1 MTQPAAT
8 PIRSMTG
15 YGAGTRAAGGIT
27 VRMRLRS
34 VNHRFLDLQLR
45 LPPELEGAQA
55 ALERQL
61 RGALRRGHVQ
71 LVAVVEREAGAAAQA
86 NTAMAKAYLAAW
98 RHLAQELSLPA
109 APPEGL
115 AWELLRLPGILA
127 PAQEPEDAA
136 ALGELAQAVLVDC
149 LAEHGRSREQEGA
162 AMAAD
167 MRGRLQN
174 VARSAAAIREMRA
187 SVEAAYLARLRERL
201 QELLAGT
208 GAVIPPERLAQEAA
222 LLAERGD
229 ISEEL
234 VRLEAHLAAFAAALD
249 GGGEVGKK
257 LDFLLQELNREAN
270 TLVSKT
276 SGLAA
281 AGLRVTGEGLAMK
294 GEIEKI
300 REQVQNIE

>member
-1 MTQPAAT
+1 
-8 PIRSMTG
+8 MTG
-15 YGAGTRAAGGIT
+15 YGAAARAAGGVT
-27 VRMRLRS
+27 LRMRLRS

-71 LVAVVEREAGAAAQA
+71 LVAVVEREAAAAQV
-86 NTAMAKAYLAAW
+86 NTAMAAAYLAAW
-98 RHLAQELSLPA
+98 RSLAQALSLPA
-109 APPEGL
+109 APPEDL
-115 AWELLRLPGILA
+115 AWDLLRLPGILA
-127 PAQEPEDAA
+127 PSQEPDDAA
-136 ALGELAQAVLVDC
+136 ALGQLAQAVLADC
-149 LAEHGRSREQEGA
+149 LAEHGRSQEQEGA

-167 MRGRLQN
+167 MRGRLQ
-174 VARSAAAIREMRA
+174 AITRSVAAIRAMRGA
-187 SVEAAYLARLRERL
+187 VEAAYLARLRERL

-208 GAVIPPERLAQEAA
+208 STAIPPERLAQEAA

-249 GGGEVGKK
+249 AGGEVGKK

-270 TLVSKT
+270 TLLSKT

-281 AGLRVTGEGLAMK
+281 DGLRVTGQGLAIK

>member
-1 MTQPAAT
+1 
-8 PIRSMTG
+8 
-15 YGAGTRAAGGIT
+15 
-27 VRMRLRS
+27 
-34 VNHRFLDLQLR
+34 
-45 LPPELEGAQA
+45 
-55 ALERQL
+55 
-61 RGALRRGHVQ
+61 
-71 LVAVVEREAGAAAQA
+71 
-86 NTAMAKAYLAAW
+86 
-98 RHLAQELSLPA
+98 
-109 APPEGL
+109 
-115 AWELLRLPGILA
+115 
-127 PAQEPEDAA
+127 
-136 ALGELAQAVLVDC
+136 
-149 LAEHGRSREQEGA
+149 
-162 AMAAD
+162 MAAD

-174 VARSAAAIREMRA
+174 VARSAAAISELRA
-187 SVEAAYLARLRERL
+187 SVEAAELARLRERL

-208 GAVIPPERLAQEAA
+208 GAAVSPERLAQEAA

-249 GGGEVGKK
+249 AGGEVGKK

-270 TLVSKT
+270 TLLSKT